1 MSNEIWKPI
10 KGYESLYEISNRGT
24 IRKINNKKLKMPHK
38 HRMGYLKVMLYSNG
52 KEKSFYLHRLIAKA
66 FIPNP
71 KNYPCVNHIN
81 GTKNDN
87 SINNLEWCT
96 RSQNTQH
103 AYNTGLIK
111 SGKNH
116 VQSKAL
122 VVTDKNGND
131 VKILYG
137 NNQWKAFGLDQAS
150 VIKCLKGI
158 RKQHKGYTFRYLK

>member
-1 MSNEIWKPI
+1 MNAEVWKPI

-111 SGKNH
+111 SGKDH